1 MATRQ
6 WQPKAKAVAQ
16 VTTVTVGGT
25 LSSETFTISVNGVVI
40 ATHTD
45 STTVIAATIAGL
57 VATWNA
63 STHAYATGITAA
75 AASPNLTLTGD
86 TAEVP
91 FTIALNTPG
100 GSATFTQTAT
110 TAPTGPNTWDNADN
124 WSGDTVPATNDTVV
138 IRDTAGNIAWGL
150 GQSAVTLTKLV
161 IDKSYTGKIG
171 LNSQAFATT
180 ADGATTTTAA
190 PEYRSAYLAIS
201 ATTVAIGEN
210 QSQSSPA
217 GSQRIM
223 LDLGS
228 NQATVTIYG
237 TASTSSETGR
247 PAIRLKNVHV
257 SSALYVRSAAGGVGV
272 AIDQPGEVS
281 TLALISISD
290 ESTSSRVY
298 TSSGVTLTTWTQYG
312 GNNVV
317 DLAATLTTHTV
328 RGGTCR
334 TEGDYT
340 ITTADYS
347 GGTVYSNHIKSAGN
361 AITTL
366 NISGTI
372 DALGSTVARTWA
384 TVNAAVGGVIRAD
397 GSVLTIT
404 TLADPAAKY
413 SATFSNPS

>member
-1 MATRQ
+1 
-6 WQPKAKAVAQ
+6 VAQ

-25 LSSETFTISVNGVVI
+25 LSGETFTISVNGVII

-45 STTVIAATIAGL
+45 ATTVIAATVAAL
-57 VATWNA
+57 VAAWNA
-63 STHAYATGITAA
+63 STHPYATGITAA
-75 AASPNLTLTGD
+75 AASPSLTLTGD
-86 TAEVP
+86 VAEVP
-91 FTIALNTPG
+91 FTITLNTSG
-100 GSATFTQTAT
+100 GSATLGQTAT
-110 TAPTGPNTWDNADN
+110 TAATGPNTWHNADN
-124 WSGDTVPATNDTVV
+124 WSGDTVPASNDTVV
-138 IRDTAGNIAWGL
+138 IRDTASNIAWGL
-150 GQSAVTLTKLV
+150 AQSVVTLTKLV
-161 IDKSYTGKIG
+161 IDKSFTGKIG

-190 PEYRSAYLAIS
+190 PEYRAAYLAIS

-237 TASTSSETGR
+237 TASTSAETGR

-257 SSALYVRSAAGGVGV
+257 SSALYVRSAPGGVGV

-281 TLALISISD
+281 TLSLISISD

-312 GNNVV
+312 GNHVM

-361 AITTL
+361 AITALTL
-366 NISGTI
+366 AGTI

-384 TVNAAVGGVIRAD
+384 TVTLSVGGVMRAD
-397 GSVLTIT
+397 GSVMTLT
-404 TLADPAAKY
+404 TLADPAGKY
-413 SATFSNPS
+413 SITVSSPS